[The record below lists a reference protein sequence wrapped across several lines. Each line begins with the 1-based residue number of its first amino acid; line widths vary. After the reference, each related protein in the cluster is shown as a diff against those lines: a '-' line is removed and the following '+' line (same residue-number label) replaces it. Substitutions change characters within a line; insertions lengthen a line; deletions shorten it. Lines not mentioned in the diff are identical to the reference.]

1 MSGAPTGNHEGPP
14 PDPVGE
20 EENEEHASG
29 GPPQL
34 AESNFDVLD
43 FQPGGNFKVK
53 PGAKAEEAGGPSNAP
68 VPEGGS
74 FVELYE
80 QLLDKEL
87 SIEMTPLTA
96 GEYLVVIFVE
106 LIQGRYF
113 EGRLSVVRALEKCGV
128 APALVAAASISNS
141 LAEEEYGAAVR
152 ELNTLQ
158 LDEAI
163 RVYTDELERRLVAN
177 GVRRVQNA
185 YATITKARF
194 AESIGISPQKADEI
208 LRQLEWPVAADE
220 MIEPKKTPAFQRF
233 LAAAHDSRFDWP
245 EEADKKTESAIPTDL
260 IKRLVQY
267 ADVLDR

>member
-53 PGAKAEEAGGPSNAP
+53 PGAKAEEVGGPSNAP

-74 FVELYE
+74 FVQLYE

-141 LAEEEYGAAVR
+141 LAEE
-152 ELNTLQ
+152 
-158 LDEAI
+158 D
-163 RVYTDELERRLVAN
+163 VYADELERRLVAN

-208 LRQLEWPVAADE
+208 LRQLEWSVAADE
-220 MIEPKKTPAFQRF
+220 MIEPKKTAAFQRF
-233 LAAAHDSRFDWP
+233 LTAAHDRRFDSP
-245 EEADKKTESAIPTDL
+245 EEAAKKSESAIPTDL

-267 ADVLDR
+267 ADTLDR